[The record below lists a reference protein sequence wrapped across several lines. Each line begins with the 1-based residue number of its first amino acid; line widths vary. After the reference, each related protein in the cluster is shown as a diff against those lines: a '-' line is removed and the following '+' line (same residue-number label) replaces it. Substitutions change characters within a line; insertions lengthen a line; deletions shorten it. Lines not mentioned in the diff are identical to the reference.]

1 MIADNSNRPEHVAEL
16 RARLREA
23 EETLE
28 AIRTGAVDAV
38 IVGGPGEAQVY
49 TLESADRPYRLLIEQ
64 MQEGALTLNA
74 TGRILYCNRR
84 FAELV
89 GSAPGTLLGVPLAH
103 YAAPA
108 DHMLLAGLIH
118 EALTEEARGEFALIG
133 ADGVARPVHISLA
146 HLPGETVILCGIVS
160 DLTEENRRSKQL
172 ADTNRELLE
181 QMSDRERAEAQLRQA
196 QKMEAVGQLTGGVA
210 HDFNN
215 LLTIIIGNLQ
225 LALPKITDPAVK
237 RKLAHAITA
246 AEKGARLNE
255 QLLSFARRQTLRMD
269 AVDVRAILPS
279 LKDLILHAVGPNVT
293 LNVSSEP
300 DLWSCSTDRNQLDSA
315 LLNLAINARDAMAEG
330 GVLTIAAANIE
341 LRAGDPLT
349 GADLAPGK
357 YVVITVTD
365 TGTGI
370 DPAHL
375 PRVVEPFFT
384 TKGVG
389 AGSGLGLSQVY
400 GFVRQSGGTLK
411 IDSTLGR
418 GTAIRLYL
426 PQAETAGLEIPAV
439 AAVPGDAPHETVLIV
454 EDDDGVR
461 ALAVEMLAELGYR
474 VRTASRADEAL
485 AVLERET
492 DIDLVFSDVVMPGSM
507 NGVELAKRIRQSNPR
522 CGVLLTSGYTAG
534 AGARPGGA
542 ADFDFLPKPY
552 QIDALNDAIAGAL
565 NHRT

>member
-1 MIADNSNRPEHVAEL
+1 MTSDELADL
-16 RARLREA
+16 QARLREA
-23 EETLE
+23 EETLD
-28 AIRTGAVDAV
+28 AIRSGAVDAV
-38 IVGGPGEAQVY
+38 VVGGAGGAQVY

-64 MQEGALTLNA
+64 MQEGALTLND

-84 FAELV
+84 FAELL
-89 GSAPGTLLGVPLAH
+89 GTVPEKLLGVPLSN

-108 DHMLLAGLIH
+108 DYMLLAGLIH
-118 EALTEEARGEFALIG
+118 QALTAEARGEFELG
-133 ADGVARPVHISLA
+133 SGDGQWRPVHISLA

-172 ADTNRELLE
+172 ADTNRELRE

-225 LALPKITDPAVK
+225 LALPKVTDPAIK
-237 RKLAHAITA
+237 RKLGQAITA
-246 AEKGARLNE
+246 AERGARLNE

-269 AVDVRAILPS
+269 AVNVHDILPS
-279 LKDLILHAVGPNVT
+279 LQNLVLHAVGPNVK
-293 LNVSSEP
+293 LLVSSEP
-300 DLWSCSTDRNQLDSA
+300 GLWPCSTDRNQLDSA
-315 LLNLAINARDAMAEG
+315 LLNLAINARDAMPAG
-330 GVLTIAAANIE
+330 GALTIAAANAA
-341 LRAGDPLT
+341 LAPGDPLI
-349 GADLAPGK
+349 GPDLPPGE
-357 YVVITVTD
+357 YVVIAVTD

-370 DPAHL
+370 DPVHV

-400 GFVRQSGGTLK
+400 GFVRQSGGTMK
-411 IDSTLGR
+411 IESALGK
-418 GTAIRLYL
+418 GTTIRLFL
-426 PQAETAGLEIPAV
+426 PRAESAPVEVQASAPV
-439 AAVPGDAPHETVLIV
+439 AGDAPHETVLIV

-485 AVLERET
+485 AVLARET

-507 NGVELAKRIRQSNPR
+507 NGVDLAKKVRQSNPR

-534 AGARPGGA
+534 AGVKPGDA
-542 ADFDFLPKPY
+542 ADFHFLPKPY

-565 NHRT
+565 SGRG